1 MGPWIVLKHIGH
13 QPSLKK
19 GINMIRTEGKF
30 CVSLALQSIIA
41 AVSIDI
47 SLRYKK
53 KEINVMFNAQDTF
66 TIQYRTLSNI
76 DDNDGRYQI

>member
-1 MGPWIVLKHIGH
+1 
-13 QPSLKK
+13 
-19 GINMIRTEGKF
+19 MIRTEGKF
-30 CVSLALQSIIA
+30 CVSLALQSIIV